1 MTSAS
6 AVQPEFSP
14 QTFSVC
20 GVLSI
25 VFHAGVLL
33 GISLIQPSPSIP
45 DTSPT
50 VKVTL
55 VPTEVPTKTETPRA
69 APEPTA
75 PPLQTLT
82 RRVLP
87 PPETQPTQPQILQ
100 PQPMKAI
107 AALQLDAVP
116 PPKTAALSPRK
127 TRKLK
132 DTLASDALFAQSA
145 TKMVKRTRT
154 SLATSSTSTSP
165 QLTIAQHPTV
175 EPLRPSIHAI
185 KATPPPSLPTKTR
198 RLTASVPT
206 TEELGMKKIGVRH
219 SVRPVYPRV
228 AKEEGWEGIVLLRV
242 LVHTSGRPGKITI
255 QKSSGH
261 KILDDAAVEAM
272 RQWRFAPAKDG
283 NFVIEKHVDVPLKF
297 GLHG

>member
-6 AVQPEFSP
+6 AVQPECSPRIFSL
-14 QTFSVC
+14 C
-20 GVLSI
+20 GILSLA
-25 VFHAGVLL
+25 FHASVLL
-33 GISLIQPSPSIP
+33 GLSLIQPSPPAI

-55 VPTEVPTKTETPRA
+55 VPTEVPMKTEAPSA
-69 APEPTA
+69 APEATA
-75 PPLQTLT
+75 PPLKTLP
-82 RRVLP
+82 RRVPTP
-87 PPETQPTQPQILQ
+87 PVTQPVQPQISQ
-100 PQPMKAI
+100 PQPMKAV

-116 PPKTAALSPRK
+116 PNTPPLTPPKKRI
-127 TRKLK
+127 LK

-145 TKMVKRTRT
+145 TKMVKRSRT

-165 QLTIAQHPTV
+165 HMTIAQHPTV
-175 EPLRPSIHAI
+175 GPLRPSIHAI

-198 RLTASVPT
+198 RLTASLPT
-206 TEELGMKKIGVRH
+206 TKGLGIKKIGVRH

-242 LVHTSGRPGKITI
+242 LVHTSGMPGKITI
-255 QKSSGH
+255 RKSSGH
-261 KILDDAAVEAM
+261 KILDEAAIAAM